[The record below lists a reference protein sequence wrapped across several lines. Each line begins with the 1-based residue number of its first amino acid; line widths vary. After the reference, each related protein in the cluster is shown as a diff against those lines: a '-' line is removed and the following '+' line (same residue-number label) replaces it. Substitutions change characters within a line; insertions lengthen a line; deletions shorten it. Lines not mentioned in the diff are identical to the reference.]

1 MHPFDSQKYG
11 NIFAI
16 LENKGILTKGS
27 VLTPSKI
34 SRSLLLE
41 KMSMCYLLKLN
52 YSIFISKCIEMPLFF
67 VPAFLLR
74 MRLLSPMLLAT

>member
-34 SRSLLLE
+34 SRSLLL
-41 KMSMCYLLKLN
+41 
-52 YSIFISKCIEMPLFF
+52 
-67 VPAFLLR
+67 
-74 MRLLSPMLLAT
+74 